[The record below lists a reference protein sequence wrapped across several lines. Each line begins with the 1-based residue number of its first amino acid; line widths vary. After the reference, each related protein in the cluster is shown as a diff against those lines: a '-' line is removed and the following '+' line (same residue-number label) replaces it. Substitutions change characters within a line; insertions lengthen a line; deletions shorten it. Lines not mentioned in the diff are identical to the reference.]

1 MNKGFI
7 QLIVILA
14 LIIIILSLYGVSLSN
29 VFGNQLVRGNFAFIY
44 NFSTWLW
51 DNYLHDPVRIAF
63 RVWVDVLWKPF
74 VSAMDRIGK
83 GQTPIPFS
91 Q

>member
-7 QLIVILA
+7 QLIFIFALL
-14 LIIIILSLYGVSLSN
+14 LIIVSMMGVSLKD
-29 VFGNQLVRGNFAFIY
+29 VFGNQLVKGNFSYVY
-44 NFSTWLW
+44 NFSNWLW
-51 DNYLHDPVRIAF
+51 ENYLHDPVRIAF

-74 VSAMDRIGK
+74 VSAMDHIGK
-83 GQTPIPFS
+83 GQTPAPFT